1 VATLS
6 EPPLEH
12 PAPVMKDDAEP
23 RLEVDP
29 DEDLPPQNIT
39 IPYDPSKT
47 VIDTKPMSLDLLVRR
62 LKHDEIDLAPEFQRS
77 ADLWN
82 DERMSRLIESVL
94 IRIPLPVFYFDASE
108 DRSWLV
114 IDGLQRL
121 STFKRFIVE
130 NKLRLT
136 RLEYLKHLEG
146 KTFSELPRDLQRR
159 IEETQVTV
167 HLIQPGTPSDV
178 KYNIFRRINTGG
190 LILTSQEIRHAMNR
204 GGAANRFLMELAQ
217 LPEFLE
223 ATANSVPTERMED
236 RELVLRFVAFSHTPY
251 RDYGKKIR
259 LASIEA
265 EENLDLFLTRHME
278 FLNGASPEQLERL
291 RTAFWNAMR
300 YARAIFHD
308 DAFRKRYDRD
318 AKRNPLNKALFDAW
332 STRLG
337 ALSASEA
344 LRLIERS
351 DHLRNKFSLEL
362 LTDRIF
368 DQAVTQ
374 GTGDPRKVVKRFEVI
389 EGLIRDTLAENK
401 HVASP

>member
-1 VATLS
+1 MS
-6 EPPLEH
+6 EPPLEQ
-12 PAPVMKDDAEP
+12 PAPKGDDEP

-29 DEDLPPQNIT
+29 HEDLSPRNIT

-62 LKHDEIDLAPEFQRS
+62 LKHNAIDLAPEFQRS

-82 DERMSRLIESVL
+82 DEQMSRLIESVL

-108 DRSWLV
+108 DKRWLV

-136 RLEYLKHLEG
+136 GLEYLQHLEG

-167 HLIQPGTPSDV
+167 HLIQPGTPTDV
-178 KYNIFRRINTGG
+178 KYNIFHRINTGG

-204 GGAANRFLMELAQ
+204 GGAADRFLMELAQ

-223 ATANSVPTERMED
+223 ATTNSVPTERMED

-259 LASIEA
+259 LASMEA

-278 FLNGASPEQLERL
+278 LLNAASAEQHEQLEQL
-291 RTAFWNAMR
+291 RTAFRNAMR

-308 DAFRKRYDRD
+308 DAFRKRYERD

-332 STRLG
+332 STLLG
-337 ALSASEA
+337 VLPASEA
-344 LRLIERS
+344 LRLIKRS
-351 DHLRNKFSLEL
+351 DRLK
-362 LTDRIF
+362 DRFRSALSSDRMF

-374 GTGDPRKVVKRFEVI
+374 GTGDPGRW
-389 EGLIRDTLAENK
+389 
-401 HVASP
+401 